1 MLTQNNFNFFR
12 KLVAL
17 CFYYKFEM
25 SFKTIKNTNLFNFE
39 VDWDKLQDK
48 ICFIRQL
55 RNIMITI
62 AAIAIIGS
70 KYNDS

>member
-12 KLVAL
+12 KLVTL

-62 AAIAIIGS
+62 VAIAIIGS